1 MEGQAKVFIIVS
13 GLSIAYACIGPTYN
27 IFSTGKQLMGGTGMR
42 FDRLEVAGSLGD
54 LGTLL
59 PLSVAMIVVN
69 GLDPIGLFLSVG
81 LMYVLGGLYFRVP
94 IAVQPMK
101 VVAAYS
107 IAIAATPAQIS
118 AAGLLLGVFLLVI
131 GLSGIM
137 DVAAKFIPKPVVRG
151 VQLSTG
157 VLLMSKG
164 VAFIA
169 GTSQFQLDLG
179 LGEPYLGLQSLGPV
193 PLGLLLGTACGA
205 LTLFLLGNKRF
216 PAAIAVVGAGLLAG
230 VFLGTHEGF
239 SALEIGP
246 YLPRILPFGLPSGQD
261 LGFAVL
267 IFVLPQMPMTLGNAV
282 IATRD
287 LSGEYFG
294 EQGSRVTDK
303 ALCVSMGLANLAAT
317 LFGGMPLCHGAGGL
331 AAHYRF
337 GARTGGSNLI
347 VGGLFLVLAFAF
359 GPHALALVRLMP
371 LSVLGVL
378 LVFAGGQLAM
388 TIIDLR
394 ERKELFV
401 TLTMAGIA
409 LASNLAWAFAVGL
422 ALSWLMR
429 SKRVV
434 V

>member
-1 MEGQAKVFIIVS
+1 M
-13 GLSIAYACIGPTYN
+13 N
-27 IFSTGKQLMGGTGMR
+27 GTGMR

-59 PLSVAMIVVN
+59 PLSVAMIMVN
-69 GLDPIGLFLSVG
+69 GLNPTGLFLCVG

-107 IAIAATPAQIS
+107 IAIAATAAQIS
-118 AAGLLLGVFLLVI
+118 AAGLMIGIFLLII

-137 DVAAKFIPKPVVRG
+137 GVAARFIPKPVVRG

-169 GTSQFQLDLG
+169 GTSQFQAESG
-179 LGEPYLGLQSLGPV
+179 LGEPYLSLQSLGALPI
-193 PLGLLLGTACGA
+193 GLLLGVACA
-205 LTLFLLGNKRF
+205 AVTLLLLGNKRF
-216 PAAIAVVGAGLLAG
+216 PAAIAVVGAGLLTG
-230 VFLGTHEGF
+230 LFLGTHEGF
-239 SALEIGP
+239 STLEFGP
-246 YLPRILPFGLPSGQD
+246 YLPEVLPFGLPSGQD

-267 IFVLPQMPMTLGNAV
+267 AFVLPQMPMTLGNAV

-294 EQGSRVTDK
+294 EKSSRVTDK

-337 GARTGGSNLI
+337 GARTSGSNMI
-347 VGGLFLVLAFAF
+347 VGGLFLALALLF
-359 GPHALALVRLMP
+359 GPYALALVRLMP

-401 TLTMAGIA
+401 TLTMAGVA
-409 LASNLAWAFAVGL
+409 LAANLAWAFAVGL
-422 ALSWLMR
+422 ALSLLLK

-434 V
+434 I

>member
-1 MEGQAKVFIIVS
+1 MNE
-13 GLSIAYACIGPTYN
+13 
-27 IFSTGKQLMGGTGMR
+27 TGMR

-59 PLSVAMIVVN
+59 PLSVAMIMVN
-69 GLDPIGLFLSVG
+69 GLNPTGLFLCVG

-107 IAIAATPAQIS
+107 IAIAATAAQIS
-118 AAGLLLGVFLLVI
+118 AAGLMIGIFLLII

-137 DVAAKFIPKPVVRG
+137 GVAARFIPKPVVRG

-169 GTSQFQLDLG
+169 GTSQFQAESG
-179 LGEPYLGLQSLGPV
+179 LGEPYLSLQSLGALPI
-193 PLGLLLGTACGA
+193 GLLLGVVCAA
-205 LTLFLLGNKRF
+205 VTLLLLGNKRF
-216 PAAIAVVGAGLLAG
+216 PAAIAVVGAGLLTG
-230 VFLGTHEGF
+230 LFLGTHEGF
-239 SALEIGP
+239 SILEFGP
-246 YLPRILPFGLPSGQD
+246 YLPEVLPFGLPSGQD

-267 IFVLPQMPMTLGNAV
+267 AFVLPQMPMTLGNAV

-294 EQGSRVTDK
+294 EKSSRVTDK

-337 GARTGGSNLI
+337 GARTSGSNMI
-347 VGGLFLVLAFAF
+347 VGGLFLALALLF

-401 TLTMAGIA
+401 TLTMAGVA
-409 LASNLAWAFAVGL
+409 LAANLAWAFAVGL
-422 ALSWLMR
+422 ALSLLLK

-434 V
+434 I